1 MAYKCI
7 SSDLKKTSQ
16 VSKLFSHTAQ
26 FHPKERVKSKGNQ
39 NKWSDRCPSRRK
51 TRNSTTERKYS

>member
-7 SSDLKKTSQ
+7 SSDLKKHR
-16 VSKLFSHTAQ
+16 KCPNFFSHTAQ